1 VDGVESPH
9 TRNPRVAH
17 RHLVNAITLIRV
29 GRQKTAGFSFQAPSV
44 DERFDLGP
52 LKPKSENLRKVKAG

>member
-1 VDGVESPH
+1 
-9 TRNPRVAH
+9 
-17 RHLVNAITLIRV
+17 LIRV
-29 GRQKTAGFSFQAPSV
+29 GRQETAGFSFQAPSV